1 MKQKLSLRR
10 PIRPFILLMIML
22 FGLQL
27 NAAVNNRLSLN
38 STAINLFSEADSFD
52 PAEALILEE
61 DLCKAQAGS
70 LFAEESSISTTNQ
83 VAVLSATHKA
93 KPNVPEG
100 FNILY
105 VLTQGTD
112 LVIQAV
118 NSDPVFE
125 VTESAIYTIH
135 TLVYDPNTLD
145 LNIVEFGVTTGVD
158 VYGLIVPGG
167 GSICADLDV
176 AGASFKV
183 TFNEAEECKAD
194 AGTIKADAAV
204 VCLDGE
210 TTISATPTGDSVV
223 PSGYSTL
230 YVLTKGADLVIVNA
244 GPEPSFTV
252 TEGGNYTIHTLVY
265 DPATLDLTIVELGVT
280 TGVDVFGLIIPG
292 GGDICASLDVPGA
305 PITVEAPDAGTL
317 TADES
322 SVTLENG
329 VATLSATPNGD
340 INVPDGYSVLYV
352 LTQGGDLVIVN
363 AGPDPSFE
371 VT

>member
-1 MKQKLSLRR
+1 M
-10 PIRPFILLMIML
+10 
-22 FGLQL
+22 
-27 NAAVNNRLSLN
+27 
-38 STAINLFSEADSFD
+38 
-52 PAEALILEE
+52 
-61 DLCKAQAGS
+61 
-70 LFAEESSISTTNQ
+70 
-83 VAVLSATHKA
+83 AVLSATHKA

-125 VTESAIYTIH
+125 VTEYAIYTIH

-371 VT
+371 VTEAGDYTIHTLVYDPTTLDLGIVDLGVTTGVDVFGLIVPGGGAICASLDVTGAPVKVDAEECKADAGTIKADAAVVCLDGET